1 MKTIFRIGTRG
12 SALALWQATW
22 ASDRLAVARPD
33 VTFELVT
40 IHTSGDKDRTT
51 PLPFLEGQGAFT
63 REIEGALMDGRIDLA
78 VHSLKDMPTVQPE
91 GLAVVAVGPREDP
104 RDVLV
109 LRPEL
114 AAGSATESPAT
125 AAAIA
130 SFPYSLLP
138 KGAVI
143 GTSSLRRRAA
153 VLAARPDLRVRDLR
167 GNLDTRLAKVRR
179 GELDAAVLA
188 AAGILRLGAWPA
200 GTVYLD
206 PGAFPPAP
214 GQGVVAL
221 EARSDDAET
230 RLLASLLE
238 DRAALL
244 AITAERT
251 FLNELH
257 GGCRVPV
264 AAFADFATPGYLR
277 LQGVVASPDGR
288 RVIRV
293 ECRREV
299 SAEADRGTALALAEV
314 LGLEA
319 AIAARRQGAAEVLD
333 AVREAIGLAA
343 AAAAT
348 AAVGADGV
356 SHDDTEKK

>member
-1 MKTIFRIGTRG
+1 MKTTFRIGTRG
-12 SALALWQATW
+12 SALALWQAIW
-22 ASDRLAVARPD
+22 ARDRLAAARPELS
-33 VTFELVT
+33 FELVT

-63 REIEGALMDGRIDLA
+63 REIEGALVDGRIDLA
-78 VHSLKDMPTVQPE
+78 VHSLKDMPTIQPE

-114 AAGSATESPAT
+114 VAGGAGGVGGAGDAGGEAASPVT
-125 AAAIA
+125 APEI
-130 SFPYSLLP
+130 SSIPDSMLP
-138 KGAVI
+138 KGAAI

-167 GNLDTRLAKVRR
+167 GNLDTRLGKVRR

-200 GTVYLD
+200 GAVYLE

-221 EARSDDAET
+221 EAREDDDET
-230 RLLASLLE
+230 KLLATLLE

-244 AITAERT
+244 AVTAERT

-264 AAFADFATPGYLR
+264 AAYARFVRPDHLQLR
-277 LQGVVASPDGR
+277 GAVASPDGR
-288 RVIRV
+288 RIICV
-293 ECRREV
+293 ESGREV
-299 SAEADRGTALALAEV
+299 PADSDRGAALAQAEV

-319 AIAARRQGAAEVLD
+319 AIAARKQGATLVLD

-343 AAAAT
+343 AASA
-348 AAVGADGV
+348 G
-356 SHDDTEKK
+356 ERP